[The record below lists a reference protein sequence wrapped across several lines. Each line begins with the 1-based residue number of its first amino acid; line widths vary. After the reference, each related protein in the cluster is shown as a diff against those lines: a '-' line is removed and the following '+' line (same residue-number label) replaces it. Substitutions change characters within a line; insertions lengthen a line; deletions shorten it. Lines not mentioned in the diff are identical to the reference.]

1 MPVHR
6 LCNTA
11 PQVFNSIAGNHLEM
25 AREDGASR
33 GAGERGASDPGGGE
47 RVPRDGRRT
56 GDRRVTWDRLS
67 AGDRHT
73 VEDKR
78 PGGSDGKQQKETKG
92 DDPSQHIAKIPVR
105 RDDQG
110 GYKRHGELIEFLRD
124 WRHKKERTARPDKLP
139 LPKSSKKGLRIEDSP
154 HPELDRTMR
163 EKRGKNPVVYERVS
177 STESSSDDRRRRRR
191 SVVVDTELDA
201 VQLSDSSSSSFSS
214 DGTGK
219 DILATQDTIEQ
230 AIALGAPK
238 ATASSDVAPVPI
250 DDVPSV
256 VPAANAPVRSSLVMP
271 AADATSALGSSTQK
285 HQEETSGNASDT
297 ARQMN
302 KLMEKTSRYLAEFGT
317 GSRYL
322 QLNSVSSAT
331 DELPTLELPKSMPTE
346 HRNARMVE
354 EDLFSI
360 QDCLMEKPLN
370 KEGTIEYIGAATV
383 AWENSYELGRP
394 ADLEKL
400 MSYFGA
406 LVQRL
411 KGELPVTFEGR
422 TLAAHEGEA
431 RSSLAKL
438 ESACSDV
445 LPDLDLLKSGRED
458 VAADLQKS
466 KQAGAT
472 WKKEAEEHEL
482 KAKDAREKE
491 HQCLESEEAA
501 AKNLQVYDSTING
514 VMQLVKRRDE
524 AKVYLGHLAE
534 EKKHLAVAVPLEVAA
549 ILSYRRE
556 SAPRGSTSKN

>member
-1 MPVHR
+1 
-6 LCNTA
+6 
-11 PQVFNSIAGNHLEM
+11 M

-33 GAGERGASDPGGGE
+33 GAGERGASDRGGGE

-56 GDRRVTWDRLS
+56 GDRRVTWDRRS

-78 PGGSDGKQQKETKG
+78 PGGSGGKQQKEAKG
-92 DDPSQHIAKIPVR
+92 DNPSQHIAKIPVR
-105 RDDQG
+105 RDDRG
-110 GYKRHGELIEFLRD
+110 GYKRHGESIEFLRD
-124 WRHKKERTARPDKLP
+124 WRHKKERTARPDKP
-139 LPKSSKKGLRIEDSP
+139 SLPKSSKKGLRIEDSP

-177 STESSSDDRRRRRR
+177 STESSSDDRRRCRR
-191 SVVVDTELDA
+191 SVVADTELDA
-201 VQLSDSSSSSFSS
+201 VQLSDSSSSSSS

-219 DILATQDTIEQ
+219 
-230 AIALGAPK
+230 
-238 ATASSDVAPVPI
+238 
-250 DDVPSV
+250 
-256 VPAANAPVRSSLVMP
+256 
-271 AADATSALGSSTQK
+271 
-285 HQEETSGNASDT
+285 
-297 ARQMN
+297 MN
-302 KLMEKTSRYLAEFGT
+302 ELMEKTSRYLAEFGT
-317 GSRYL
+317 GGRYL

-331 DELPTLELPKSMPTE
+331 DELPTLELPKSTPTE
-346 HRNARMVE
+346 RRNARMVE

-370 KEGTIEYIGAATV
+370 KEGTIEYIGAATA
-383 AWENSYELGRP
+383 AWENSYEIGRP
-394 ADLEKL
+394 TDLEKL
-400 MSYFGA
+400 MSYLGA

-445 LPDLDLLKSGRED
+445 LPDLDLLKSGHED

-501 AKNLQVYDSTING
+501 AKNLQVYDSTIDG
-514 VMQLVKRRDE
+514 VMQLIKRRDE

-534 EKKHLAVAVPLEVAA
+534 ERKLLAVAAPPEVAA